1 MAFQNWLL
9 LASAVVLGASSAAAA
24 AVDFA
29 PVADHHQ
36 HLFSP
41 MLANKIN
48 GELAP
53 DVIVPAS
60 IRDFLRGREAA
71 WNDPKALR
79 KLVTTD
85 VETLTRSRNGWIR
98 GGDKV
103 AGYLGSLF
111 GRAVTYAPTQIK
123 VHGNSAELSGYYVRG
138 SGPERQTLGFFQMSL
153 ERGPAGWRMARE
165 VPIFP
170 IPEEQ
175 KPITAE
181 NLIAMLDE
189 AGIRKAE
196 ILSEA
201 FWWDSPALGDSEPLD
216 EVRAENE
223 WTAQQVAQYPDRLV
237 AFCSFSPLASYAI
250 TELARCAA
258 DKRFRGLK
266 LSFAMSGVDIT
277 KPDHLAAVQALFRA
291 ANRHRLPVTVH
302 LSNGKSYGEQQARL
316 FVDKVLPLAPDID
329 IQVAHLW
336 GGEAFSKPAL
346 DVLVDAVR
354 RRLPGTSNL
363 YFDTAE
369 IWTAGSQANLKAAAE
384 AIRAIGLDRVRY
396 GSDAALNGRLKPMEA
411 WRRLQFDVPLDSSAY
426 RAIARH
432 VAPVFQ

>member
-1 MAFQNWLL
+1 MALQNWLF
-9 LASAVVLGASSAAAA
+9 LASTIALGAVPATAAPLD
-24 AVDFA
+24 VT

-48 GELAP
+48 GALAP
-53 DVIVPAS
+53 YAAVPPT
-60 IRDFLRGREAA
+60 IRSFLGRREAA

-79 KLVTTD
+79 KLVTND
-85 VETLTRSRNGWIR
+85 VETLTRSRSGWIR

-103 AGYLGSLF
+103 ADYLGTLF
-111 GRAVTYAPTQIK
+111 GRSVSYTPTQIR
-123 VHGNSAELSGYYVRG
+123 VHGNSAELSGYYTRG

-153 ERGPAGWRMARE
+153 ERGPAGWRMSRE

-181 NLIAMLDE
+181 DLIALLDA
-189 AGIRKAE
+189 AGIRKAVV
-196 ILSEA
+196 LSEA
-201 FWWDSPALGDSEPLD
+201 FWWDSPALGDSDPLD

-223 WTAQQVAQYPDRLV
+223 WTAQQVAKYPDRLV
-237 AFCSFSPLASYAI
+237 AFCSFSPLASYALA
-250 TELARCAA
+250 ELDRCAA

-266 LSFAMSGVDIT
+266 LSFAMSGIDIT
-277 KPDHLAAVQALFRA
+277 KPEHLAAVQALFRA
-291 ANRHRLPVTVH
+291 ANGRRLPITVH
-302 LSNGKSYGEQQARL
+302 LSSGRGYGEEHARL
-316 FVDKVLPLAPDID
+316 FVDKVLPLAPDVDVQI
-329 IQVAHLW
+329 AHLW

-354 RRLPGTSNL
+354 RQLPGTSRL

-369 IWTAGSQANLKAAAE
+369 IWTAGSQANLEAAAQ
-384 AIRAIGLDRVRY
+384 AIGAVGVWRVRY
-396 GSDAALNGRLKPMEA
+396 GSDAALNGRLKPVEA
-411 WRRLQFDVPLDSSAY
+411 WRRLQFDVPLDDNTY
-426 RAIARH
+426 RALARQ
-432 VAPVFQ
+432 VAIVLP